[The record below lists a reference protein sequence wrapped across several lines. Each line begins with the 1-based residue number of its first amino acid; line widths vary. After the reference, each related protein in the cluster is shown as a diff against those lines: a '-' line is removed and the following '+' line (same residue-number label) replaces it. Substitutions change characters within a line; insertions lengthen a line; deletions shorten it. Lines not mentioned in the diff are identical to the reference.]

1 MRSTTIQ
8 HFEDYNKEFD
18 LEVFFEELGEK
29 TLEDRDEFYRTVM
42 RAIFKSNPKLKKIN
56 DIDYD
61 KEYERKVKDDEDAK
75 DELFQTYEVLG
86 MMREW
91 LNFKQIYKFDLDT
104 LDTLFESKCSDL
116 TYEEL
121 KCLKM
126 PYECFAIENDI
137 AYKDIVIDSTLVCRR
152 MGTELEMSILSIY
165 GYAKRDKSQR
175 LVRLDLIVEKGKS
188 LYEYLEEHADEECI
202 EYVKKV
208 LNLIEYLCQPK
219 VDVRI
224 IRSTPKKKQIKKL
237 KHFYNIDYEENEVG
251 YRLGSAIRN
260 YKYIYKKDESPLTP
274 SDKPRRKVKPHTR
287 CGHYHHYWIG
297 KGRTDLIVKYVEPTF
312 VLGGSK
318 IATIHNVKRD
328 TLLNPKNKK

>member
-18 LEVFFEELGEK
+18 LEIFFEELGDVEIEGK
-29 TLEDRDEFYRTVM
+29 DKFYKTVM
-42 RAIFKSNPKLKKIN
+42 RAIFKSNPKLKKIEL
-56 DIDYD
+56 DYD
-61 KEYERKVKDDEDAK
+61 EEYDKKVKDSEDAK
-75 DELFQTYEVLG
+75 DELFQTYEVLC

-91 LNFKQIYKFDLDT
+91 LNFKQIYRFDLDT

-137 AYKDIVIDSTLVCRR
+137 AYKDVVIDSTLVCRR
-152 MGTELEMSILSIY
+152 MGTELDMSILSIY

-175 LVRLDLIVEKGKS
+175 LVRLDLIVDKNKS

-202 EYVKKV
+202 EYVRKV

-219 VDVRI
+219 VDKVVKA
-224 IRSTPKKKQIKKL
+224 IRRKAKKEINKEERL
-237 KHFYNIDYEENEVG
+237 PKHFYNVDYDENTIGV
-251 YRLGSAIRN
+251 RLGNAIRE
-260 YKYIYKKDESPLTP
+260 YRIKYEKGESLSNP

-287 CGHYHHYWIG
+287 CGHYQHYWVG
-297 KGRTDLIVKYVEPTF
+297 KGRTDLIVKYIEPTF
-312 VLGGSK
+312 VLGGNK
-318 IATIHNVKRD
+318 VATMHPV
-328 TLLNPKNKK
+328 KNK